1 MVYKAIALYF
11 FLFLFYKAFWH
22 YLKEKYCA
30 QDFFIPL
37 YFQARTGYLTSQEKG
52 EERQCRHQ
60 PKDQGHQSGQEQEE
74 KVQTQDTE
82 GFRQSFI
89 ARFWFLKQV
98 FCLGILTTLMLDISA
113 NIFTTFNVG
122 AFFVVV
128 GFKVYLLNLKTRVI
142 DLLMLS
148 ITLKREAG
156 TIAVFFKP
164 SEPGLFLL
172 NLRSLFIFQ
181 T

>member
-122 AFFVVV
+122 VFFCCCR
-128 GFKVYLLNLKTRVI
+128 FQSLSSKSK
-142 DLLMLS
+142 DKSS
-148 ITLKREAG
+148 ITLKRGAG
-156 TIAVFFKP
+156 TIAVFLKP
-164 SEPGLFLL
+164 SEPGLFFLK
-172 NLRSLFIFQ
+172 SPESFYIQ

>member
-122 AFFVVV
+122 VFCCCCCCRFQSLSS
-128 GFKVYLLNLKTRVI
+128 KSK
-142 DLLMLS
+142 DKSS
-148 ITLKREAG
+148 ITLKRGAG
-156 TIAVFFKP
+156 TIAVFLKP
-164 SEPGLFLL
+164 SEPGLF
-172 NLRSLFIFQ
+172 F
-181 T
+181 